1 MRRSGDWAETSFAP
15 LCRVFPQGRR
25 QLRPSEETFS
35 QHYGPVFCQHGGRA
49 CSADPANPF
58 GVGSLSAEDV
68 LYSTAYSE
76 ARKYQMGRKP
86 LRLCHSALHAHNVRP
101 VRMYCMYRTMS
112 ERDST
117 GPRCVVTRTYPSL
130 AGRIFSL
137 GQPFPQTWSTPAND
151 TVCFRD
157 VNVRSSDPGES
168 SCKCSFCYV
177 LATLL

>member
-1 MRRSGDWAETSFAP
+1 MP
-15 LCRVFPQGRR
+15 LCRVFPPDGR

-35 QHYGPVFCQHGGRA
+35 QHHGPVFCQHGGWA

-58 GVGSLSAEDV
+58 GVVCQQGMFCIP
-68 LYSTAYSE
+68 TGMPE

-151 TVCFRD
+151 TVGCRD
-157 VNVRSSDPGES
+157 VNARSSDPGES